1 MHAFPNLNLD
11 ILEQLNCVFHPILA
25 ISSMKF
31 RIQLDHGEM
40 FKNKINSVLQW
51 SGDYI
56 LILLALMPNPTSDT
70 I

>member
-31 RIQLDHGEM
+31 RIQLDHGVM
-40 FKNKINSVLQW
+40 LKKISVLPW

-56 LILLALMPNPTSDT
+56 SIFLGLMPNPTSDT